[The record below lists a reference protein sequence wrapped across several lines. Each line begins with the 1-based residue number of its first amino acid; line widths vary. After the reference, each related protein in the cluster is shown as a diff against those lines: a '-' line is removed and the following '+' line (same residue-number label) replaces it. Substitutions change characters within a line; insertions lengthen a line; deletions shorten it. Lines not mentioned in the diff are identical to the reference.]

1 MKVADMSGT
10 LSLQRNSPQLS
21 LLFLRPLRFLIDRN
35 RPLRACALLV
45 AAALVALPGVAQ
57 AQQKFPT
64 KPIRLVVA
72 FTPGGTTDI
81 LARMVAPGMGETF
94 GQPLVIE
101 NRPGA
106 GGILA
111 ASLVAKATPDGYTI
125 LATSAA
131 LLISAVLNANA
142 HYDPLK
148 DFAPVAELGYSVTVL
163 VVTPSLGV
171 KTVKEL
177 AALASAKPIKLLFG
191 STGAGTST
199 HLSAERFRLA
209 AGFNAQHVGFKG
221 QSEFLIE
228 IIAGRIHFGSP
239 GLITSLPFIK
249 DGKLVA
255 LAVATPQ
262 RSPALPEVPAAPEVL
277 PGWGRDGAQGWFAP
291 AGTPRAIRQQIS
303 RELARQLNLPEIR
316 ERLQNMG
323 FIVAPTTPEDHDKNL
338 RADLN
343 VFSRVVKEV
352 GLKSK

>member
-1 MKVADMSGT
+1 MHVSRGVTFAMVIVAG
-10 LSLQRNSPQLS
+10 
-21 LLFLRPLRFLIDRN
+21 
-35 RPLRACALLV
+35 V
-45 AAALVALPGVAQ
+45 AVAMLPGLAP

-81 LARMVAPGMGETF
+81 LARLIAPGMSETF

-106 GGILA
+106 GGIVA
-111 ASLVAKATPDGYTI
+111 ASIVAKATPDGYTL

-131 LLISAVLNANA
+131 LVISAVMNANA
-142 HYDPLK
+142 QYDPLK
-148 DFAPVAELGYSVTVL
+148 DFASVAELGYSTTVL

-177 AALASAKPIKLLFG
+177 VALANAKPVRLLFG
-191 STGAGTST
+191 SVGAGSST

-209 AGFNAQHVGFKG
+209 AGFKAQHVGFKG

-228 IIAGRIHFGSP
+228 IIAGRIHFGSS
-239 GLITSLPFIK
+239 GLMVSLPFIK

-255 LAVATPQ
+255 LVVATPQ
-262 RSPALPEVPAAPEVL
+262 RSPVLPDVPAAPEVL
-277 PGWGRDGAQGWFAP
+277 PGWGREGSQAWFAP

-303 RELARQLNLPEIR
+303 RELARQLALPETR

-323 FIVAPTTPEDHDKNL
+323 FNVAPTTPEEHDKNL

-343 VFSRVVKEV
+343 VFSRIVTEV
-352 GLKSK
+352 GLKPK